1 MPPKKAPKQ
10 LAEQAT
16 RIVGRLSADKRA
28 ELATVATEVEEELG
42 DRIKKPSPARIA
54 LAKLKLARLREG
66 LSLGEV
72 SERTGIERGNLS
84 RLENNVDNVE
94 LNTLARLADALGYD
108 VLVDLKKRAESGR
121 AV

>member
-1 MPPKKAPKQ
+1 MPPKKAPKH
-10 LAEQAT
+10 LAEQTT

-28 ELATVATEVEEELG
+28 ELATVATEVEAELR

-72 SERTGIERGNLS
+72 SQRTGIERGNLS

>member
-1 MPPKKAPKQ
+1 MPQNQTPKR

-16 RIVGRLSADKRA
+16 RIAGRLSDAKRA
-28 ELATVATEVEEELG
+28 ELADVAAAVEEELR

-66 LSLGEV
+66 VSLGEV
-72 SERTGIERGNLS
+72 SEKTGIDRGNLS
-84 RLENNVDNVE
+84 RLENNVENVE
-94 LNTLARLADALGYD
+94 INTLVRLADAIGYD
-108 VLVDLKKRAESGR
+108 VLVDLKKRNGPRR